1 MVIINTIYGNTNAR
15 FCLFTS
21 EMKSQYLFE
30 KNVYQIVQKAA
41 DLLPHYVK
49 SKDILHFSCFLL

>member
-30 KNVYQIVQKAA
+30 KNVYQIVQK
-41 DLLPHYVK
+41 DTFLFSHYVK
-49 SKDILHFSCFLL
+49 SEEILHFSCFLL